1 MALKIVQTIT
11 AVIPPNN
18 GISTSG
24 AINLQTGYLRL
35 TAKGAGCHI
44 AIVDSNNTV
53 AVSSESSFLIP
64 VNTSEIIKERI
75 ARQKISGITT
85 GATTTIS
92 FSENFG
98 NPFIIG
104 DTVSILGSQ
113 HSGINTTFTQILSKT
128 ESSIVV
134 NFNSTAV
141 GGALTVTNAIVSRC
155 VKVEV
160 HPEANNAQLHIAE
173 IQIASQA

>member
-1 MALKIVQTIT
+1 MSLKIVQTIT

-35 TAKGAGCHI
+35 TAAGAGCHI
-44 AIVDSNNTV
+44 AIVDGNNNV
-53 AVSSESSFLIP
+53 AVSSESSFVIP

-92 FSENFG
+92 FGENFG

-104 DTVSILGSQ
+104 DNVSILGSQ
-113 HSGINTTFTQILSKT
+113 HSGINTTFAQIISKT

-141 GGALTVTNAIVSRC
+141 GGALTVTNAIVARC

-160 HPEANNAQLHIAE
+160 YPEDNNAHLHIAE
-173 IQIASQA
+173 VQIASQA

>member
-64 VNTSEIIKERI
+64 QNTSEIIKERV

-85 GATTTIS
+85 GATTTVS
-92 FSENFG
+92 FGENFG
-98 NPFIIG
+98 NPFIVG
-104 DTVSILGSQ
+104 DHVSIIGSQ
-113 HSGINTTFTQILSKT
+113 HAGINTSYVEILSKT
-128 ESSIVV
+128 DSSIIL

-141 GGALTVTNAIVSRC
+141 GGALTVTNAIVSRS